1 MVTPTPEHTGTLTP
15 HQVKFFAHELTLKRA
30 ADDAAKLTAALMDAQ
45 VDLNPHQVDAAL
57 FAFKSPLSKGAILAD
72 EVGLGKTIEAGLVVT
87 QKWAEGKRRIL
98 VICPSSLRA
107 QWRDELGEKF
117 FLPADVIESKT
128 FNAAIKHGETNP
140 FDRSGAESA
149 VLICSFHFAANKE
162 LELLGVPWDLV
173 VIDEAHRLRNV
184 YKPDNKIGR
193 KIRGALANVPKVL
206 LTATPLQNS
215 LMELYGLVSFVDEH
229 AFGDAKTFRSRYS
242 RVRNDETFTDL
253 KSRLAP
259 LCHRTLRRQVTEY
272 VKYTNRVPLTQE
284 FVPTSDEQV
293 LYDLVSEYL
302 RRPDLHGLPN
312 SQRALITL
320 VLRKLLASST
330 FAIAGGLDSIA
341 RRLGTELRDAQR
353 RVASAA
359 DREDAVSAETDA
371 IEEMAADVEHLPE
384 IADEWTDEE
393 ESTVEE
399 EPPPSPEQIAALRSE
414 LAEIEALRDQAVS
427 ITENAKGTALI
438 SALEAAFAKARD
450 LGASEKAIIFTESRR
465 TQNYLVELLAENG
478 YAEDLV
484 LFNGSNNDDRA
495 KEIYKAWTEAN
506 AGSDR
511 VTGTRT
517 ADIRSALVDEFR
529 NTGKIMIATEAAAE
543 GVNLQFCSI
552 VVNYDLPWNPQR
564 IEQRIGRCH
573 RYGQKHDVVVVN
585 FLNKKNAA
593 DQRVYELLAKKF
605 HLFDGVFGSS
615 DQVLGALESGV
626 DVERRIA
633 EIYQDCRTQDDIARA
648 FTKLQTDLEEQ
659 IQDRLAQT
667 RQLVLDYFDE
677 EVHERL
683 RVHRDEARAALDER
697 GRRLL
702 ALAKSELDGAAT
714 FEDGVARFHYRPSRS
729 PLAPTGEYSFD
740 WKDAEERGA
749 HFFRTDHPLAQ
760 ALIERSLARQPDD
773 GEVVFDYHAYGAP
786 VAILAERL
794 GQGGW
799 LRATKVTVK
808 SIEEEEH
815 LLMAAIV
822 DASLPGGV
830 HAEALDAEWCDRLL
844 NLPGKSTGAA
854 TVSQEVS
861 DQLDELIAQEHAAKL
876 EEIET
881 RNGKH
886 FEEEVD
892 KLDRWAEDMKLTLER
907 ELKEL
912 DAEIWATRRDS
923 KTKVVLADK
932 LEAQRRIKTLEQRRN
947 SKRRQL
953 FDAQD
958 DVDKKRIQL
967 IEDIESQLKTSAERE
982 TLFTIRWAL
991 PEAPRN

>member
-1 MVTPTPEHTGTLTP
+1 MTPTSEQSGTLTA

-72 EVGLGKTIEAGLVVT
+72 EVGLGKTIEAGLVAT
-87 QKWAEGKRRIL
+87 QKWAEGKRQIL

-128 FNAAIKHGETNP
+128 FNAAVKQGKSNP

-184 YKPDNKIGR
+184 YKPENKIGR

-229 AFGDAKTFRSRYS
+229 AFGDAKTFRARYS
-242 RVRNDETFTDL
+242 RVTNDETFADL

-341 RRLGTELRDAQR
+341 RRLGTALRDAER

-359 DREDAVSAETDA
+359 DQENAVSAEVDA
-371 IEEMAADVEHLPE
+371 IEAIAADVEHLPE
-384 IADEWTDEE
+384 IADEWPDDD
-393 ESTVEE
+393 ESTVDE

-450 LGASEKAIIFTESRR
+450 LGASQKAIIFTESRR

-478 YAEDLV
+478 YADDLV

-495 KEIYKAWTEAN
+495 KEIYKAWMESN
-506 AGSDR
+506 AGTDR

-529 NTGKIMIATEAAAE
+529 NSGKIMIATEAAAE

-573 RYGQKHDVVVVN
+573 RYGQQHDVVVVN
-585 FLNKKNAA
+585 FLNRDNAA
-593 DQRVYELLAKKF
+593 DKRVYELLDQKF
-605 HLFDGVFGSS
+605 RLFSGVFGAS
-615 DQVLGALESGV
+615 DEILGAIESGV
-626 DVERRIA
+626 DIERRIVD
-633 EIYQDCRTQDDIARA
+633 IYQRCRQPDEIDAE
-648 FTKLQTDLEEQ
+648 FTRLQFELDEQ
-659 IQDRLAQT
+659 ITEVMEDTRQKLLENFDAEVHDRLKVNLAASRESISRAEALLWRIT
-667 RQLVLDYFDE
+667 RTVLADGASFDE
-677 EVHERL
+677 ATRSFRLNQEEVSWVVDGRGDEFHLGGAGEPGQKYRL
-683 RVHRDEARAALDER
+683 GHPVAEQVLATARDAETGAGLLRFDYGAWPMTAAALEPLVGRTGWLAVEKLTIAGGETEEHVILAAYTDDGEQV
-697 GRRLL
+697 GADDARRLL
-702 ALAKSELDGAAT
+702 DVPAAFVPAIGEPEPDGAT
-714 FEDGVARFHYRPSRS
+714 GAR
-729 PLAPTGEYSFD
+729 L
-740 WKDAEERGA
+740 EER
-749 HFFRTDHPLAQ
+749 
-760 ALIERSLARQPDD
+760 RS
-773 GEVVFDYHAYGAP
+773 
-786 VAILAERL
+786 AILAELANR
-794 GQGGW
+794 QAKW
-799 LRATKVTVK
+799 F
-808 SIEEEEH
+808 
-815 LLMAAIV
+815 
-822 DASLPGGV
+822 D
-830 HAEALDAEWCDRLL
+830 
-844 NLPGKSTGAA
+844 
-854 TVSQEVS
+854 QE
-861 DQLDELIAQEHAAKL
+861 I
-876 EEIET
+876 
-881 RNGKH
+881 
-886 FEEEVD
+886 D
-892 KLDRWAEDMKLTLER
+892 KFDRWAEDQRHALRVELKDLDS

-912 DAEIWATRRDS
+912 
-923 KTKVVLADK
+923 
-932 LEAQRRIKTLEQRRN
+932 
-947 SKRRQL
+947 
-953 FDAQD
+953 
-958 DVDKKRIQL
+958 KKQAR
-967 IEDIESQLKTSAERE
+967 TAG
-982 TLFTIRWAL
+982 AL
-991 PEAPRN
+991 PEKLALQRKAKELESRRDDAWRAYDDSSRDVETKKDELLDQVETRLRTITSTEELFAVRWELT